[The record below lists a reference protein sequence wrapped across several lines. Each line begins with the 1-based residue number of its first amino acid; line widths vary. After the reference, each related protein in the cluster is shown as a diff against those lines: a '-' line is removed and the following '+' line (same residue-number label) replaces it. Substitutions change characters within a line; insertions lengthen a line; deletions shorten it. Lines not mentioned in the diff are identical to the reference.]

1 MNDVTLKDTTTR
13 FDPLPV
19 GVQGSNTL
27 EALWK
32 NEQEQLG
39 MAFESI

>member
-1 MNDVTLKDTTTR
+1 MNDVTSKDTTTR
-13 FDPLPV
+13 FDPFSV

-32 NEQEQLG
+32 NGQE
-39 MAFESI
+39 